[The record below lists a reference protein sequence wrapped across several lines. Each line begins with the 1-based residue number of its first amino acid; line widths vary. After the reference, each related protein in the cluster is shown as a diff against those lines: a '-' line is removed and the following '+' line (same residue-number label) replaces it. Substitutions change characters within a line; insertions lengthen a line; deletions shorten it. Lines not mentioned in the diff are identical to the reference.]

1 MVLGTL
7 QPGIPIDQEKENTMT
22 NNTTAA
28 TALNIQKDE
37 SGRGKPL
44 PSHAKAL
51 IIGGGVV
58 GCSILFHLAKFGW
71 KDTILLERDELTSGS
86 SWHAAG
92 QIHTISSDPNISRL
106 QSYTINLYKEIE
118 ELSGQSVGLH
128 LTGGFYLASNK
139 AWYDYLKRER
149 SKARYMGLNQEFIS
163 LQEVA
168 DRHPLIDP
176 KYYYAA
182 LWDDQDGDLDPSGT
196 TYAFAKA
203 ARHYGGQYFTHT
215 LVTATRQR
223 LDGQWDVTTSRG
235 TVIAEHVVNCG
246 GLWARE
252 VGHMASLH
260 LPVQPM
266 EHHYLL
272 TDRID
277 EVAEF
282 GSRLP
287 CGFDYEANLYFRQ
300 ERDGMLLGTYEPV
313 GVPWRVEGTP
323 WDFGHELLNPKL
335 EHIADR
341 LELGFE
347 RMPALANAGI
357 KDAINGPFT
366 FGPDGNPMIGPIP
379 GMKNYWCAVGVMA
392 GFCQGG
398 GVGLTLAEWMI
409 DGEPSIDVWAM
420 DVARFGKWAS
430 PDWGTVKSCEN
441 YERRFVMTFPNE
453 TLPKGRKQQTT
464 ALYDRLL
471 SKGARMGQAFGL
483 EHVLWFAD
491 SPEDAWEDSTFE
503 RNRSHNYVAQECEA
517 VRTAV
522 GGIEIANFA
531 KHEVKGSG
539 AREWLNKTMAG
550 YIPKPGRIALNPMM
564 TEKGRLYGDLTVAC
578 LAEGHFMLF
587 GSGAMQDAHSRF
599 WAQTLPEG
607 VTHKNQTGGWHGM
620 AISGPKSREL
630 LQHITRDD
638 VSADVFKFRDT
649 RQTFVGGVPVI
660 LNRISF
666 SGELG
671 YEIYCRP
678 QYLIRLSEAIEE
690 AGAHLSFRW
699 YGNRALM
706 SLRLEK
712 GWGAWAFEFRPDF
725 NAVES
730 GMDVFINWKKE
741 FVGKEAT
748 LNFKEEGVA
757 RKLVT
762 LVIET
767 EIDVTLDEA
776 VLNNGE
782 AVGYIT
788 SGGYAHYVGK
798 SMAMA
803 YVRTPNAKVGTQL
816 QVEILGELFDAEV
829 QGAPLYDADGAK
841 MRL

>member
-1 MVLGTL
+1 MP
-7 QPGIPIDQEKENTMT
+7 QIMIDAMAHK
-22 NNTTAA
+22 TT
-28 TALNIQKDE
+28 T
-37 SGRGKPL
+37 GKAL
-44 PSHAKAL
+44 PSHAKVV

-71 KDTILLERDELTSGS
+71 KDAVLLERDELTSGS

-139 AWYDYLKRER
+139 SWYDYLKRER
-149 SKARYMGLNQEFIS
+149 SKARYMGLEQEFIS
-163 LQEVA
+163 PEEVGR
-168 DRHPLIDP
+168 RHPLIDP
-176 KYYYAA
+176 KNYYAA

-203 ARHYGGQYFTHT
+203 ARHYGAQYFTHT
-215 LVTATRQR
+215 PATATRQR
-223 LDGQWDVTTSRG
+223 PDGTWDVTTPKG
-235 TVIAEHVVNCG
+235 VINAEHVVNCG

-252 VGHMASLH
+252 VGKMGGLNV
-260 LPVQPM
+260 PVQPM

-272 TDRID
+272 TERI
-277 EVAEF
+277 EEIANF

-287 CGFDYEANLYFRQ
+287 CGIDYEANLYFRQ
-300 ERDGMLLGTYEPV
+300 EREGLLLGTYEPV
-313 GVPWRVEGTP
+313 GVPWKVEGTP
-323 WDFGHELLNPKL
+323 WDFGHELLPPNL

-347 RMPALANAGI
+347 RIPALATAGI

-366 FGPDGNPMIGPIP
+366 FGPDGNPMIGPVP

-398 GVGLTLAEWMI
+398 GVGLTMAEWMI

-420 DVARFGKWAS
+420 DVARFGDWAS
-430 PDWGTVKSCEN
+430 PDWGTVKSTEN

-453 TLPKGRKQQTT
+453 TLPKGRLQQTT
-464 ALYDRLL
+464 ALYDRLIA
-471 SKGARMGQAFGL
+471 KGARMGQAFGL

-491 SPEDAWEDSTFE
+491 SPEDAFEDPTFE
-503 RNRSHNYVAQECEA
+503 RNRSFDYVAKEVAA
-517 VRTAV
+517 VRSGVA
-522 GGIEIANFA
+522 GIEIANFA
-531 KHEVKGSG
+531 KHEITGKG
-539 AREWLNKTMAG
+539 ARAWLDKTMAG
-550 YIPKPGRIALNPMM
+550 TIPKQGRMTLTPML
-564 TEKGRLYGDLTVAC
+564 TPKGRLYGDLTVAC
-578 LAEGHFMLF
+578 LAEDHFMLF

-599 WAQTLPEG
+599 FAQTLPDD
-607 VTHKNQTGGWHGM
+607 VSHKNQTSEWHGI
-620 AISGPKSREL
+620 ALSGPKSRTL
-630 LQHITRDD
+630 LSRITRDD
-638 VSADVFKFRDT
+638 VSAKAMAFRDC
-649 RQTFVGGVPVI
+649 RMSYVGGVPVI

-678 QYLIRLSEAIEE
+678 QYLLKLATAIEE
-690 AGAHLSFRW
+690 AGADLGYSW

-712 GWGAWAFEFRPDF
+712 GWGAWGLEFRPDF
-725 NAVES
+725 NAVEA
-730 GMDVFINWKKE
+730 GMDVFINWKKD
-741 FVGKEAT
+741 FVGKAAT
-748 LNFKEEGVA
+748 LKFKEEGVV

-762 LVIET
+762 VSVDSP
-767 EIDVTLDEA
+767 IDVTLDEA
-776 VLNNGE
+776 VLKDGE

-788 SGGYAHYVGK
+788 SGGFAHHVK
-798 SMAMA
+798 RSLAMA
-803 YVRTPNAKVGTQL
+803 YIDTLHSTAGTVL
-816 QVEILGELFDAEV
+816 DVEILGEFYKITVL
-829 QGAPLYDADGAK
+829 GAPLYDPTGVN
-841 MRL
+841 MRS